1 MTARLIDW
9 PELLAA
15 FVESRRDAPFS
26 WGGNDCCLFA
36 ADAVQAMTGT
46 DPAADVRGTYS
57 TALAAAHLLD
67 ELGGVEAIA
76 AARLGPEVPVALAG
90 RGDAVAIDAGQGMS
104 LGIYI
109 GAHVAVPAADGLA
122 FLPVAQAA
130 RAWRI

>member
-9 PELLAA
+9 PERLAA

-46 DPAADVRGTYS
+46 DPAADVRGSYDT
-57 TALAAAHLLD
+57 TLAAAHLLG

-76 AARLGPEVPVALAG
+76 AARFGSEVPVALAG
-90 RGDAVAIDAGQGMS
+90 RGDIVAIDAGQGIS
-104 LGIYI
+104 LGVCL
-109 GAHVAVPAADGLA
+109 GAQVAVPAADGLA
-122 FLPVAQAA
+122 FLPLAQAS
-130 RAWRI
+130 RAWRA